1 MKIVDLNV
9 MLYVVNESAA
19 QHEAMHRWWLDAIA
33 DDETIGL
40 PWVVLLGF
48 LRLSTNPRVFPRPI
62 SQRQALE
69 KVDAWLA
76 LPIVHVPTE
85 KDDHWSVLGGLLRE
99 AGTAG
104 NLTTDAHLAALAIT
118 RDALLVSC
126 DNDFARFRDL
136 RYLNP
141 MR

>member
-9 MLYVVNESAA
+9 LLYTVNESSA
-19 QHEAMHRWWLDAIA
+19 QHEAIYEWWLEAIEG
-33 DDETIGL
+33 DESIGL

-48 LRLSTNPRVFPRPI
+48 LRLSTNPRVFPRPLPY
-62 SQRQALE
+62 QAALE
-69 KVDAWLA
+69 KIESWLS
-76 LPIVHVPTE
+76 LPVVHVPKE
-85 KDDHWSVLGGLLRE
+85 KDDHWVVLAGLLQD

-104 NLTTDAHLAALAIT
+104 NLVTDAHLAALSIT

-126 DNDFARFRDL
+126 DNDFARFSGL

-141 MR
+141 LR